1 MKRLLLVDDEQYNA
15 FVFALILE
23 ELDFIVD
30 TFTDPEKVLSV
41 FKPNYYDLVILD
53 YRMKG
58 LDGLELCKRIK
69 ALDKSVKALL
79 LNAGPEQLKLKM
91 DEVTNHFS
99 GILKKPVTGSK
110 LLKEIGAILD
120 QTYDIPRDTQETTI
134 ET

>member
-1 MKRLLLVDDEQYNA
+1 MKRILLVDDEQDNA

-23 ELDFIVD
+23 EHDFIVD

-41 FKPNYYDLVILD
+41 FKPNYYDLIILD

-79 LNAGPEQLKLKM
+79 LTAGPEQLKLKM
-91 DEVTNHFS
+91 DEVANHFS
-99 GILKKPVTGSK
+99 GILKKPITGSK
-110 LLKEIGAILD
+110 LL
-120 QTYDIPRDTQETTI
+120 RDRSHSRSKLRYSERRSRNNN
-134 ET
+134 